1 MADDDLALETRKGLP
16 AHLRVLADKYPRG
29 DWTGHTNFDELTR
42 FWLDRHLM
50 FRECLTR
57 MQSETEAFLDRNRDW
72 NTYGHQLSRLGG
84 FFINQ
89 LLTHHHIEDQH
100 YFPTLEAKDTRLKA
114 AFELLDSD
122 HHALDAHLHALA
134 DDTNAVLQKLQE
146 RDKADMQAETYRKTL
161 TRFETFLDRHLCD
174 EEEVVVPVILEHG
187 SGGLH

>member
-1 MADDDLALETRKGLP
+1 MTKDPLALDTRSGLP
-16 AHLRVLADKYPRG
+16 EHLRILADKYPRG
-29 DWTGHTNFDELTR
+29 EWTGHTNFDELTR

-50 FRECLTR
+50 FRDCLNKMRT
-57 MQSETEAFLDRNRDW
+57 ETETFLDKNLDPY
-72 NTYGHQLSRLGG
+72 TYGTHLSRLGG

-89 LLTHHHIEDQH
+89 LMTHHGIEDQH
-100 YFPTLEAKDTRLKA
+100 YFPALEAKDTRLKA

-146 RDKADMQAETYRKTL
+146 RDNAERQAEAYRKTL
-161 TRFETFLDRHLCD
+161 ARFETFLDRHLCD
-174 EEEVVVPVILEHG
+174 EEEIVVPVILEHG